1 MTVSFRQRVA
11 RYLAL
16 AAVALASLAGVAHA
30 DDLLASR
37 LGALLGEERQALAVV
52 PTARLVALTAPPPSA
67 ARSAPDQ
74 VHYDTAW
81 LDSLPKATGDAQWQ
95 CLSQALYFEAR
106 GESVR
111 GMFAVGEVIL
121 NRVDSGLFPSSVCGV
136 VHQGCQF
143 SYLCDGRSDAI
154 HEQAAWDEVGKVAR
168 VLLDGAQRNL
178 THGATYYHTVSVTPS
193 WARHFDQTAAIGA
206 HLFYRND
213 ADIVTAAN

>member
-1 MTVSFRQRVA
+1 MTASFRKQAA
-11 RYLAL
+11 RHLAL
-16 AAVALASLAGVAHA
+16 VAVALATLAGAAHA

-52 PTARLVALTAPPPSA
+52 PTARLVALTAPPPA
-67 ARSAPDQ
+67 AAHAAPDQ

-81 LDSLPKATGDAQWQ
+81 LASLPNATGNAQWQ

-154 HEQAAWDEVGKVAR
+154 HEHAAWHEVGKVAR
-168 VLLDGAQRNL
+168 VLLDGAPRDL
-178 THGATYYHTVSVTPS
+178 THGATYYHAVSVTPS